1 MRLNIQASTRRLVH
15 ADMVNKEMSQH
26 PDGGSR
32 PIATTLSRCSRSKP
46 DLNAQYI
53 QAKAWGYKGI
63 TSK

>member
-1 MRLNIQASTRRLVH
+1 MRPNIQASTCRLVH
-15 ADMVNKEMSQH
+15 VNIVNKEMSQH
-26 PDGGSR
+26 PDGGSK

-53 QAKAWGYKGI
+53 QVKAWGYNGI